1 MYVKTS
7 RIIALNC
14 VKSISIWL
22 LYKHI
27 KRFFQNSQL
36 KYRPERNH
44 TPLYKSCLKYFS
56 TTNNFYFLKIYSRA
70 LSHIDTDSIRK
81 FNLFFQLWQLDPL
94 WQTCCSSASRSI
106 WKGGS
111 QEPKFD
117 LDLTRSDGSA
127 TSPNWSDR
135 WFSGTDAS
143 AYWKHLPNTKWRT
156 TLEQVNKV

>member
-1 MYVKTS
+1 MLNQYQYGFCINILNVSFKIPNWNTDLS
-7 RIIALNC
+7 AIILHYIKVALNILAPRIIFT
-14 VKSISIWL
+14 S
-22 LYKHI
+22 YM
-27 KRFFQNSQL
+27 F
-36 KYRPERNH
+36 
-44 TPLYKSCLKYFS
+44 
-56 TTNNFYFLKIYSRA
+56 SRA

-94 WQTCCSSASRSI
+94 WQTCRSSASGSI

-143 AYWKHLPNTKWRT
+143 AYWKHLHNTKWRT
-156 TLEQVNKV
+156 TLEQVNKA